1 MKIEMNRCNSER
13 NRNQKSLIAGLT
25 LRAVVRK
32 RRLNIFW
39 VTQPVKSG
47 PLPPLL
53 HRSRSL
59 RFPIATVRDSI
70 PGGAASLP
78 NCLLYFRN
86 SAEIEHQHPIF
97 IHTYTYACL
106 FYFILFLYIYG
117 CIYLKFKCVQGFDQ
131 ASKDEAE
138 RDARQISKK
147 EEEGKRGTKTETV
160 NEIPSGLESHTPSTS

>member
-1 MKIEMNRCNSER
+1 MGREEFDLASLETKQKQTEKEKERERKDNRRFAGKCCHFPGIFPMIKRKMMKIEMNRCNSER

-86 SAEIEHQHPIF
+86 SAEIEH
-97 IHTYTYACL
+97 
-106 FYFILFLYIYG
+106 
-117 CIYLKFKCVQGFDQ
+117 
-131 ASKDEAE
+131 
-138 RDARQISKK
+138 
-147 EEEGKRGTKTETV
+147 
-160 NEIPSGLESHTPSTS
+160 